1 MRITYD
7 KLVRDKIPEIIRAEG
22 RQCVVESMSE
32 EGYLVALL
40 EKLVEE
46 AVEAKQ
52 SDPSH
57 LLTEFADILEV
68 MQSILAVQGTE
79 WSSVV
84 ETQESRRSERGGFEK
99 RLKLLWV
106 E

>member
-1 MRITYD
+1 
-7 KLVRDKIPEIIRAEG
+7 
-22 RQCVVESMSE
+22 MSE
-32 EGYLVALL
+32 EGYLAALL
-40 EKLVEE
+40 ELVEE

-68 MQSILAVQGTE
+68 MYSILAVHGTE

-84 ETQESRRSERGGFEK
+84 ETLREQAKRTRR
-99 RLKLLWV
+99 L
-106 E
+106 